1 MSKIKPKKWTDIY
14 PQGTKEGDDE
24 AKFFRCLARHPKYDW
39 RSTAAIAKES
49 GLDQKRA
56 EQIIAKY
63 FKLNMVI
70 QNPKNED
77 HWGYW
82 ERVMHMLPD
91 DYVSISDADK
101 NKRIGKFL
109 KNIDPYP

>member
-1 MSKIKPKKWTDIY
+1 
-14 PQGTKEGDDE
+14 
-24 AKFFRCLARHPKYDW
+24 
-39 RSTAAIAKES
+39 
-49 GLDQKRA
+49 
-56 EQIIAKY
+56 
-63 FKLNMVI
+63 MVI

>member
-1 MSKIKPKKWTDIY
+1 M
-14 PQGTKEGDDE
+14 
-24 AKFFRCLARHPKYDW
+24 
-39 RSTAAIAKES
+39 
-49 GLDQKRA
+49 
-56 EQIIAKY
+56 
-63 FKLNMVI
+63 NMVI

-91 DYVSISDADK
+91 EHVSISDADK